1 MFGRK
6 RPTSLPQKNRS
17 KSALKAPGTS
27 RVKAS
32 LLSLESRLM
41 FDAAAAA
48 TEVEVNQKQ
57 VAQEQAEAAISS
69 NHTSVSESQP
79 SVENQELLQ
88 AITNYSPGETLTEI
102 AFVDPTVPDYQSL
115 IAGIGANI
123 QIVMLD
129 GGQDGMEQIAA
140 SLAGRTGINAIH
152 IISHGVEGQLSLGTG
167 TLTQASM
174 TGRYADEL
182 ANIKQALSEQADI
195 LVYGCDFAEG
205 QVGQDAATLLGQLTG
220 ADVAA
225 SIDDTG
231 YAGWGGNWD
240 LELHIGTIEAQTVVS
255 YDTQVDWVGLLAGE
269 TPPTIT
275 SLSGDS
281 RAYSEGAGAV
291 VIESGN
297 AVVADV
303 DSTNLDAGTLTVS
316 ISAGGDSAEDV
327 LSIRH
332 QGTGAG
338 QIGVSGG
345 TVTYGGTTIGTFTGG
360 SGGSNLV
367 ITFNA
372 SATPTAVTALVR
384 NITYQ
389 NTDTDAPTT
398 GARTV
403 RFVLSD
409 GDGGTSPNYDTTV
422 TVTNVNDAPVL
433 ADTALALT
441 VAEDAGVPSGT
452 VGSPISAFTG
462 GISDV
467 DNGASKGIAIT
478 GSNQTNGTW
487 YYSRNGGRP
496 GRRSGR

>member
-1 MFGRK
+1 M
-6 RPTSLPQKNRS
+6 TAVN
-17 KSALKAPGTS
+17 
-27 RVKAS
+27 
-32 LLSLESRLM
+32 
-41 FDAAAAA
+41 DA
-48 TEVEVNQKQ
+48 
-57 VAQEQAEAAISS
+57 
-69 NHTSVSESQP
+69 
-79 SVENQELLQ
+79 
-88 AITNYSPGETLTEI
+88 
-102 AFVDPTVPDYQSL
+102 
-115 IAGIGANI
+115 
-123 QIVMLD
+123 
-129 GGQDGMEQIAA
+129 
-140 SLAGRTGINAIH
+140 
-152 IISHGVEGQLSLGTG
+152 
-167 TLTQASM
+167 
-174 TGRYADEL
+174 
-182 ANIKQALSEQADI
+182 
-195 LVYGCDFAEG
+195 
-205 QVGQDAATLLGQLTG
+205 
-220 ADVAA
+220 
-225 SIDDTG
+225 
-231 YAGWGGNWD
+231 
-240 LELHIGTIEAQTVVS
+240 
-255 YDTQVDWVGLLAGE
+255 
-269 TPPTIT
+269 PTIT